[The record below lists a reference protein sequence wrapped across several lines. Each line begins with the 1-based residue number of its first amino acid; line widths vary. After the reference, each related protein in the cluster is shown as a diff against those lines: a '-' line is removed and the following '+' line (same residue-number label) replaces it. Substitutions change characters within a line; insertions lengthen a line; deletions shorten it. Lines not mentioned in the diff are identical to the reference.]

1 MLFVAL
7 IWCQG
12 FAQAGFEG
20 AGLSLVQELDA
31 DGSSMAL
38 GLSVNPWGDSDLA
51 QARVWAPFSVSW
63 HFLEADGDEAA
74 LDSLDVSVLAGRTE
88 FEDGLLTAGWSLG
101 SLVLDDDDGIL
112 DVTPVAG
119 MATFFLAGDLV
130 QGGMGL
136 DVRMRWLDPSPR
148 SSSLTL
154 GIPLEV
160 TAKTPDDRPPFAH
173 GGVSL
178 RPGVHLWGEP
188 EGMQWD
194 AAARAGFGYAVVRGE
209 TVDFTL
215 GLDYEVGA
223 RDTTARGVSVVH
235 MFSAGAAA
243 RF

>member
-1 MLFVAL
+1 MLYVAL
-7 IWCQG
+7 TLGLGIS
-12 FAQAGFEG
+12 QAGFEG

-38 GLSVNPWGDSDLA
+38 ALRVDPWGDSDLA

-63 HFLEADGDEAA
+63 HFLEADKDEAA

-88 FEDGLLTAGWSLG
+88 FEGGLLTGGWSLG
-101 SLVLDDDDGIL
+101 NLVLDDDDGIVDL
-112 DVTPVAG
+112 TPVRG

-136 DVRMRWLDPSPR
+136 DVRTRWLDPSPR

-154 GIPLEV
+154 GIPLEL

-173 GGVSL
+173 GSVSV

-188 EGMQWD
+188 VGLQWD
-194 AAARAGFGYAVVRGE
+194 AAAQAGFGYAVVRGE

-215 GLDYEVGA
+215 GLDYEVGF

-235 MFSAGAAA
+235 TFAAGAAA

>member
-1 MLFVAL
+1 MVFFAL
-7 IWCQG
+7 TWVLGI
-12 FAQAGFEG
+12 AQAGFEG
-20 AGLSLVQELDA
+20 AGLSLVQELDD

-38 GLSVNPWGDSDLA
+38 ELSVNPWGDSELA

-74 LDSLDVSVLAGRTE
+74 LDALDVSVLTGRTE
-88 FEDGLLTAGWSLG
+88 FEEGLLTGAWSLG
-101 SLVLDDDDGIL
+101 NLVLDDDDGLL
-112 DVTPVAG
+112 DLTPIRG

-154 GIPLEV
+154 GIPLEL
-160 TAKTPDDRPPFAH
+160 TAKTPEDRPPFAH
-173 GGVSL
+173 GGIAV

-188 EGMQWD
+188 EGLQWD
-194 AAARAGFGYAVVRGE
+194 ASARAGFGYAVVRGE

-215 GLDYEVGA
+215 GLDYEVDF

-235 MFSAGAAA
+235 TFAAGAAA

>member
-7 IWCQG
+7 VWCQG

-88 FEDGLLTAGWSLG
+88 FEDGLLTAGWSLV

-194 AAARAGFGYAVVRGE
+194 AAARAGLGYAVVRGE

-215 GLDYEVGA
+215 GLDYEVGF
-223 RDTTARGVSVVH
+223 RDTTARGDSVVH

>member
-7 IWCQG
+7 TWCQG
-12 FAQAGFEG
+12 IALAGFEG

-63 HFLEADGDEAA
+63 HFLESDGDEAA
-74 LDSLDVSVLAGRTE
+74 LDSLDVSVLEGRTE
-88 FEDGLLTAGWSLG
+88 FEEGLLTGSWSLG
-101 SLVLDDDDGIL
+101 NLVVDDDDGLL
-112 DVTPVAG
+112 DLTPVRG

-130 QGGMGL
+130 RGGMGL

-148 SSSLTL
+148 ASSLTL
-154 GIPLEV
+154 GIPLEL
-160 TAKTPDDRPPFAH
+160 TAKTPEDRPPFAH
-173 GGVSL
+173 GGIAI

-188 EGMQWD
+188 EGIQWD

-215 GLDYEVGA
+215 GLDYEVGF
-223 RDTTARGVSVVH
+223 RDTTARGVSMVH
-235 MFSAGAAA
+235 TFAAGAAA